1 MIFNCV
7 NMIRINK
14 FNVYFQMKIQMKR
27 VMILMRMKKV
37 KRKVRRNQMMKMK
50 VRKKRIL
57 RIQIFFRKIMF
68 FLNKVYL
75 RKYLKQRRVKV
86 KRKRRKVFLVRRVFR
101 RKVRRKNFYLSLRLV
116 KRLVLKNLFEYCRY
130 LLKL

>member
-86 KRKRRKVFLVRRVFR
+86 KRKRRKVFLVRRVFW